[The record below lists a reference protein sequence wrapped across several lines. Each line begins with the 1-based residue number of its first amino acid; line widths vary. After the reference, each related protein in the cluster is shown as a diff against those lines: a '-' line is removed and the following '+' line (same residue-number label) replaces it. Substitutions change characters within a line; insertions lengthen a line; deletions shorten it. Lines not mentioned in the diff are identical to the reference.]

1 MNFKDLLQSRIF
13 TVLALI
19 MLVLIILFAGK
30 LLVQKRKVDTE
41 IARLQNQAENI
52 KKDNEKLS
60 YLIKY
65 YNTPEF
71 LEKEAREKLNL
82 KKEGEYVVAL
92 PRSNTDAE
100 NQQNSANKISN
111 PKKWLEYLFKPQSK

>member
-1 MNFKDLLQSRIF
+1 MNFRDFLQSKVF
-13 TVLALI
+13 TFLALI
-19 MLVLIILFAGK
+19 MLILIILFALK
-30 LLVQKRKVDTE
+30 LLVQKRKVDSE
-41 IARLQNQAENI
+41 ILRLQNLAESI

-82 KKEGEYVVAL
+82 KKDGEYVVAL
-92 PRSNTDAE
+92 PRSNE
-100 NQQNSANKISN
+100 SAGNLPDSTKNISN
-111 PKKWLEYLFKPQSK
+111 PQKWFEYIFKFQQK